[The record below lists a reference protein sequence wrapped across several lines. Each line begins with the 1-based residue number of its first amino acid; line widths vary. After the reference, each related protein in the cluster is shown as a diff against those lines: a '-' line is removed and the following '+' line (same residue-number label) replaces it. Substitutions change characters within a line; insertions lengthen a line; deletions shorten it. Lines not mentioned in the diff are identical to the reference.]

1 VIPASANRDRTQ
13 VEHAVV
19 ASQARLSNDL
29 PVYKYGNHSL
39 RRLMAFRNVARR
51 ACIQQGGKPGD
62 CSDDANLHP

>member
-1 VIPASANRDRTQ
+1 

-29 PVYKYGNHSL
+29 PVYKYGNHS
-39 RRLMAFRNVARR
+39 LMAFRNVARR